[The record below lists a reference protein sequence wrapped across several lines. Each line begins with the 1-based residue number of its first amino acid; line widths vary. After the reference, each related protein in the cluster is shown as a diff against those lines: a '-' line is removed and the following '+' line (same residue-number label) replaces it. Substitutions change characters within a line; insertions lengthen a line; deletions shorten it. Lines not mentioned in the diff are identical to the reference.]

1 MRVLFLGLIGIL
13 LSCTILCAAQ
23 CCVQPYIVC
32 GHVYDDNGELA
43 KGVEVTLKN
52 LRTGEEQR
60 VMTNDKGE
68 FLFEC
73 LNFKQFGFKNGD
85 LLEVACKYERKVVRV
100 DVQYAGIQVELNKP
114 SGVDVKPIITGTILI
129 SVAGGLYYYIKRRR
143 R

>member
-1 MRVLFLGLIGIL
+1 MLFLGLIGL
-13 LSCTILCAAQ
+13 LFACTVLCAAQ

-32 GHVYDDNGELA
+32 GHVYDGNGKAA
-43 KGVEVTLKN
+43 KGIEVTLKN
-52 LRTGEEQR
+52 LRTGEVQR
-60 VMTNDKGE
+60 VMTNDRGE

-73 LNFKQFGFKNGD
+73 LNFKQGFRNGD
-85 LLEVACKYERKVVRV
+85 LLEVVCKYETKVVKV

-114 SGVDVKPIITGTILI
+114 SGVDVKPIIAGTILI

>member
-13 LSCTILCAAQ
+13 LACTILCAAQ
-23 CCVQPYIVC
+23 CCVQPYVVC
-32 GHVYDDNGELA
+32 GHVYDDNGKVV

-52 LRTGEEQR
+52 LRTGEVQR
-60 VMTNDKGE
+60 VLTNDKGE

-73 LNFKQFGFKNGD
+73 LNFKQGFRDGD
-85 LLEVACKYERKVVRV
+85 LLEVACKYETKVVKV

-114 SGVDVKPIITGTILI
+114 SGVDVKPIIAGTILI
-129 SVAGGLYYYIKRRR
+129 SVAGGLYFYIKRRR